1 MLRRMRISLIITVPF
16 LMSLVHLF
24 LKSLNVNT
32 VLNKCFLSMK
42 SKCVAAFEVGWLIFE
57 QKTSC
62 PSYFTDIV
70 TRKKIVYCPI
80 FLILKKPY

>member
-1 MLRRMRISLIITVPF
+1 
-16 LMSLVHLF
+16 
-24 LKSLNVNT
+24 
-32 VLNKCFLSMK
+32 MK

-80 FLILKKPY
+80 FLILNKPY